1 MNTIDTMLTAWGAKV
16 DAALWK
22 SLNQLFTKHNL
33 TVKPFNDGNEFV
45 ANVIGFIDD
54 EIQNANQRTEAAR
67 FQDYSV
73 FVDSVWNG
81 ELTATWMPLL
91 QSNSIVTEAQFGQ
104 IKAKSRCVAF
114 VCRTRTHDVVYHYC
128 TCCSCRS
135 PAAIP
140 ENEKNAEAAGD
151 VTTSTK
157 DTKKHEEF
165 WKSVDPLIASW
176 S

>member
-1 MNTIDTMLTAWGAKV
+1 MLTAWGAKV

-67 FQDYSV
+67 SQVYAV

-104 IKAKSRCVAF
+104 IKAKV
-114 VCRTRTHDVVYHYC
+114 DVW
-128 TCCSCRS
+128 RS
-135 PAAIP
+135 SVEPGHTVLYVIIALVVLVVLLLLYRRMKKTP
-140 ENEKNAEAAGD
+140 KPP
-151 VTTSTK
+151 VT
-157 DTKKHEEF
+157 
-165 WKSVDPLIASW
+165 
-176 S
+176 